1 MDSAEEQFRKFAAE
15 VRDLCR
21 HVSVRADENGPYVFA
36 LGLKDTHTLQMRRIG
51 NAYALELWYGE
62 NSEVERIVE
71 EPVFEDVAAAFARA
85 KEWLQRDAI

>member
-1 MDSAEEQFRKFAAE
+1 MDSGVAQFKKFAAE
-15 VRDLCR
+15 VRELCT

-36 LGLKDTHTLQMRRIG
+36 LGLKETHTLQMRKIG

-62 NSEVERIVE
+62 NSAVERIVE
-71 EPVFEDVAAAFARA
+71 EPVFKDVAAAFARA